1 MTSAAPAL
9 LDTPPT
15 DAGSTPRLWRRA
27 GGLRGVAAAFVVV
40 AALRCAQLVAVWVMA
55 PPDSPKT
62 LWQRLLLWDGGWLIN
77 VAVEGYPSG
86 YTYRDGEITGN
97 GFAFFPL
104 FPLLVRGGTALGL
117 PPDAASLLVANVAAL
132 AAGVLVYLLGVS
144 VWSRRVGYAL
154 VVLVC
159 AQPMAVVLSMGYTE
173 SLFLALV
180 AGALLAAHERVWW
193 AAGLAGLGAAL
204 TRPTGAAV
212 GVALA
217 VAALALW
224 WQARR
229 GRVVPGRFE
238 LPSAFAAA
246 ALALAGVPAFLAW
259 VGWRVGEWDAWFT
272 VQTKGWGTTFDF
284 GASVLDFAGS
294 AVLGGQDV
302 VEVGTVL
309 LLVVA
314 VLLAGYAAGERVWPP
329 LLAYG
334 LIALVLVVGQAGYW
348 HSKPR
353 LLVPVLLL
361 CCVPLARGLARV
373 STGTSVVLL
382 MMWSAFGLWF
392 GAHMIT
398 VWPYTI

>member
-1 MTSAAPAL
+1 MTAVAPARL
-9 LDTPPT
+9 ALPPT

-40 AALRCAQLVAVWVMA
+40 AALRCAQLVAVWAMT

-62 LWQRLLLWDGGWLIN
+62 MWQRLLLWDGGWLID
-77 VAVEGYPSG
+77 VAVQGYPSG

-117 PPDAASLLVANVAAL
+117 PPAAASLLVAHLAAL
-132 AAGVLVYLLGVS
+132 AAGVLVYLLGVAL
-144 VWSRRVGYAL
+144 WRRRVGYAL

-159 AQPMAVVLSMGYTE
+159 AQPMSVVFNMGYTE
-173 SLFLALV
+173 SLFVALV

-217 VAALALW
+217 LSVLLLW
-224 WQARR
+224 WRSRAGEVTLRR
-229 GRVVPGRFE
+229 YE
-238 LPSAFAAA
+238 LPQAAA
-246 ALALAGVPAFLAW
+246 ASGLALLGVPAYLAW
-259 VGWRVGEWDAWFT
+259 VGFRVGEWDAWFI

-284 GASVLDFAGS
+284 GEGVLDFIAA
-294 AVLGGQDV
+294 AVLGGEGV
-302 VEVGTVL
+302 VEIVTA
-309 LLVVA
+309 LLVVVA
-314 VLLAGYAAGERVWPP
+314 LLLAVYAAGERVWPP
-329 LLAYG
+329 LLVYG
-334 LIALVLVVGQAGYW
+334 LIALVLVLGQAGYW

-361 CCVPLARGLARV
+361 CCVPLARGLSRV